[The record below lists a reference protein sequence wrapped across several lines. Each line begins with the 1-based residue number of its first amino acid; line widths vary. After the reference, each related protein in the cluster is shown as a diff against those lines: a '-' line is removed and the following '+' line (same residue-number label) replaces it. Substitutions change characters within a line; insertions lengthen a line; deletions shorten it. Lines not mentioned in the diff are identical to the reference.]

1 MKKIAI
7 AAVFGLL
14 LSQLAQAQCP
24 LEINER
30 DAFDSTLTLLSKS
43 VNIGYL
49 IPSNFQTAEG
59 NKMVEEAKIM
69 FSFTQNDSINAF
81 FLILAVLERDYL
93 PIEEGRNVLIKL
105 EEEKKETTLGEE
117 EIKMD
122 STDQSDRQSILSLYN
137 FPDRGTFDKK
147 TNMRMYVHS
156 CAVPLDQVFTLAYS
170 GIEKIRIQYRNTRH
184 TITLSKEQRESL
196 KKAVLCIGDTAGLLK
211 NKP

>member
-1 MKKIAI
+1 MKIALV
-7 AAVFGLL
+7 AAFCLL
-14 LSQLAQAQCP
+14 MSHLAFAQCP

-43 VNIGYL
+43 VNVGYM

-81 FLILAVLERDYL
+81 FLILAVLERDFL
-93 PIEEGRNVLIKL
+93 AIDEGRNVLIKL
-105 EEEKKETTLGEE
+105 EDNQKETSVGEE

-122 STDQSDRQSILSLYN
+122 AKDEREKQSILSFYN

-170 GIEKIRIQYRNTRH
+170 GIEKIRIQYRNTKH
-184 TITLSKEQRESL
+184 TITLSKEQREMI
-196 KKAVLCIGDTAGLLK
+196 KKAALCIGDTAGLLK